1 MIKQTYTVKYSTG
14 VSWKIT
20 STIIGAKRK
29 ATEFLCIGHKVVI
42 YDENNQAICLKDI
55 SLSNSSRWENL

>member
-1 MIKQTYTVKYSTG
+1 MIKQTYTLKYSTG

-20 STIIGAKRK
+20 STIIVAKRK